1 MVRTMLCGL
10 HRMPPAQPVQSR
22 VMYHTH
28 QSACAP
34 RGMDLGIDAVLP
46 QQQQQ
51 QPSFADKE
59 TADLCATLNLAV
71 QHPPPAASE
80 SSKSNGRAPAKP
92 LGIRATQQQEASAKS
107 AIQTQAE
114 QGPVG
119 GAQWLYRQCAAAA
132 TSTPGGGGLGPVD
145 TAASILSILAQSS
158 DSSDAQVWGA

>member
-1 MVRTMLCGL
+1 
-10 HRMPPAQPVQSR
+10 
-22 VMYHTH
+22 
-28 QSACAP
+28 
-34 RGMDLGIDAVLP
+34 MDLGIDTVLT

-59 TADLCATLNLAV
+59 TADLFATLKLAV
-71 QHPPPAASE
+71 QPPVAAAPE
-80 SSKSNGRAPAKP
+80 SGNSNGRAPAKP
-92 LGIRATQQQEASAKS
+92 LGIRAIQQQEASAKF
-107 AIQTQAE
+107 AVQIQAE